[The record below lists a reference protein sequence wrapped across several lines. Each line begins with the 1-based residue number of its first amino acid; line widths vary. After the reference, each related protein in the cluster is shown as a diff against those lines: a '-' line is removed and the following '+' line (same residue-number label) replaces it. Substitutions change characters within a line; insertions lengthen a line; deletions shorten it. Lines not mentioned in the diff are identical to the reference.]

1 MITLELTE
9 DEAQMILNA
18 LVKEPY
24 LQVYELIENIQ
35 KQSDE
40 ILSGGL
46 FLSQVLLKV
55 WLILFGSISIRKEHL
70 RRYDDE

>member
-1 MITLELTE
+1 MITLELTK

-35 KQSDE
+35 KQSSE
-40 ILSGGL
+40 QLE
-46 FLSQVLLKV
+46 
-55 WLILFGSISIRKEHL
+55 KE
-70 RRYDDE
+70 

>member
-24 LQVYELIENIQ
+24 LQVYELIEKIQ
-35 KQSDE
+35 KQSSE
-40 ILSGGL
+40 
-46 FLSQVLLKV
+46 QME
-55 WLILFGSISIRKEHL
+55 KE
-70 RRYDDE
+70 